1 MRVVL
6 ILVAVAAVLGAGYY
20 LLFSNPTMEFVLA
33 TTDGQDTLTYVCT
46 NEKGQAEAAGRAE
59 AAHVFF
65 QEQLAVVSE
74 AAAKGMQEAMDKA
87 NAAGTTPDFTAI
99 EEVRADLMAATV
111 SVVQDLYGC
120 AVSEPPAV
128 E

>member
-6 ILVAVAAVLGAGYY
+6 ILVAVAAVLGAAYY
-20 LLFSNPTMEFVLA
+20 FLYSTPTIEVVLA
-33 TTDGQDTLTYVCT
+33 TTDGQGTLTYLCL
-46 NEKGQAEAAGRAE
+46 NEKGEAEAAGRAE

-74 AAAKGMQEAMDKA
+74 AAAKSMQEAKDMA
-87 NAAGTTPDFTAI
+87 NAAGTVPDFTAI

-120 AVSEPPAV
+120 AVSDPPAA